1 MQLNPRRPVIEFHGI
16 PWNFSTQKNFHAI
29 IDKHSYMESYEIL
42 QKKRWKYDPIMI
54 KKTSKGIHETWG
66 TLS

>member
-16 PWNFSTQKNFHAI
+16 PWNFFTQKKTFHAI

-42 QKKRWKYDPIMI
+42 QNKDENMI
-54 KKTSKGIHETWG
+54 QLW
-66 TLS
+66 